1 VKAHLQLTGQ
11 LREVLKINDNV
22 TQLDLEKFK
31 GECTKQVHDAIEK
44 AIASAV
50 CANGVA
56 KEQADKDIQVTQK
69 QIDTLF
75 KIVWWLIGII
85 IVESIGF
92 GLSMLYLVL
101 TFAMKV
107 T

>member
-1 VKAHLQLTGQ
+1 MS
-11 LREVLKINDNV
+11 KINDNV

-56 KEQADKDIQVTQK
+56 KEQSDKDQVATQK
-69 QIDTLF
+69 QIDAIF
-75 KIVWWLIGII
+75 RIVWWLIGVIV
-85 IVESIGF
+85 VESIGF

-101 TFAMKV
+101 TLAMK
-107 T
+107 TS